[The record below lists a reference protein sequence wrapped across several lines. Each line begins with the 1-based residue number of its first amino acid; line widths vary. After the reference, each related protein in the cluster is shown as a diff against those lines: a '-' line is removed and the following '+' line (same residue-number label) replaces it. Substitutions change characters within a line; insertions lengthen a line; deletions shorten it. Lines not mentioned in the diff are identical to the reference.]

1 MSVLGTKLEEL
12 PNDSRGLLKQLL
24 RLFGQVL
31 EHSDKNHTK
40 VSDLNRVFGP
50 LIFEKVALTQLEPLL
65 AYLISTCELII
76 S

>member
-1 MSVLGTKLEEL
+1 MPPLFLHTLYTDMLMS
-12 PNDSRGLLKQLL
+12 LLVPPL
-24 RLFGQVL
+24 QVL